1 MILFPTV
8 DDLHQ
13 HRQPLNLSQVM
24 HEVQENP
31 KTVLQQ
37 TEDEA
42 EHLLQDDE
50 VPIRSKEDEIP
61 IMTEKNEVLL
71 RPKED
76 DIPLRPEEYDI
87 HIRADR

>member
-1 MILFPTV
+1 MILFPIV

-37 TEDEA
+37 TENEA
-42 EHLLQDDE
+42 EHLLQEDE
-50 VPIRSKEDEIP
+50 VPIRYCGDSCGI
-61 IMTEKNEVLL
+61 L
-71 RPKED
+71 
-76 DIPLRPEEYDI
+76 
-87 HIRADR
+87 